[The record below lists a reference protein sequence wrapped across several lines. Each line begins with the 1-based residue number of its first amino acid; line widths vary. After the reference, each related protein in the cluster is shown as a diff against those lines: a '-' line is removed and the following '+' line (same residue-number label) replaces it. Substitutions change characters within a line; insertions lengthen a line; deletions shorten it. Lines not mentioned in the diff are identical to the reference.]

1 MSRNFELLQN
11 LGREPKLFSS
21 AAVAAPDEIERQA
34 PKPFANVFGIAPEVN
49 QLCHRLFAAGADGI
63 AEPRVVAF
71 CCVEPAV
78 SEGRICAQTAMML
91 AARVN
96 RPVCV
101 VDSNPLSSSV
111 HRFFGLSEQSG
122 LTEAATGDSFF
133 GSRARRIAGSNLTL
147 IDAGNAMADSQLA
160 RWESAAF
167 GLRELRSQFDYIL
180 INGPAV
186 PDRGQSVFLGR
197 LCDGVVLILE
207 ANSTRRDTA
216 ARVKSE
222 MEQANVPVL
231 GAILNNRT
239 FPIPDA
245 LYSKLF

>member
-21 AAVAAPDEIERQA
+21 APAAAPEEIERQA

-49 QLCHRLFAAGADGI
+49 QLCYRLFATGAEGI
-63 AEPRVVAF
+63 DPRVITF
-71 CCVEPAV
+71 CCVQPTV
-78 SEGRICAQTAMML
+78 SEGLICAQTAMML

-96 RPVCV
+96 RSVCV
-101 VDSNPLSSSV
+101 VDSNPLSSSLN
-111 HRFFGLSEQSG
+111 RFFGLGDQSG
-122 LTEAATGDSFF
+122 SAEAATGDSLF
-133 GSRARRIAGSNLTL
+133 SRARRIAGSNLTL
-147 IDAGNAMADSQLA
+147 IAAGAAMADSQLA

-180 INGPAV
+180 INGPTV
-186 PDRGQSVFLGR
+186 PDRGQSLFLGS
-197 LCDGVVLILE
+197 LSDGVVLILE
-207 ANSTRRDTA
+207 ANATRRDTA
-216 ARVKSE
+216 ARVKRE

>member
-21 AAVAAPDEIERQA
+21 APAAAPEEIERQA
-34 PKPFANVFGIAPEVN
+34 PKPFANVFGIAPEVD
-49 QLCHRLFAAGADGI
+49 QLCHRLFAAGSEGI
-63 AEPRVVAF
+63 DPRVVTF
-71 CCVEPAV
+71 CCVQPAV
-78 SEGRICAQTAMML
+78 SEGLICAQTAMLL

-96 RPVCV
+96 RSVCV
-101 VDSNPLSSSV
+101 FDSNPLSSSFN
-111 HRFFGLSEQSG
+111 RFFGLSDQSG
-122 LTEAATGDSFF
+122 PAEAAPGDSFF
-133 GSRARRIAGSNLTL
+133 GARARRIAGSNLTL
-147 IDAGNAMADSQLA
+147 IAAGAAMADSQLA
-160 RWESAAF
+160 RWETAAL

-180 INGPAV
+180 INGPTV
-186 PDRGQSVFLGR
+186 PDRGQSAFLGR
-197 LCDGVVLILE
+197 LSDGVVLILE
-207 ANSTRRDTA
+207 ANATRRDTA
-216 ARVKSE
+216 ARVKRE